1 MKLPKI
7 KKEFFG
13 AYFNALLLTLSIA
26 ATCHLALVIAMAIK
40 ERNISYVNPL
50 DFLGVSILL
59 PQYRD
64 STSVAIL
71 GWIVLIAFYLTI
83 LFIRARYHIYLAL
96 IREHPIHRHLTKTTE
111 KIKKTVLE
119 KLPQVPD
126 YTHNQRKR

>member
-1 MKLPKI
+1 MKLPKFR
-7 KKEFFG
+7 KELFG
-13 AYFNALLLTLSIA
+13 AYVNALLLTLSIA
-26 ATCHLALVIAMAIK
+26 ACCHLALVTVVAIA
-40 ERNISYVNPL
+40 ERDISYINPL
-50 DFLGVSILL
+50 DFLGISILL

-64 STSVAIL
+64 STSVAIV
-71 GWIVLIAFYLTI
+71 GWLVLIAFYFII
-83 LFIRARYHIYLAL
+83 LFVRARYHIYLTL